1 MTHFKKII
9 AITLASVISAYA
21 MAGTAPNAIA
31 PEVVNPA
38 KELVESG
45 FAGKASK
52 FAEALKLTDDQKMAI
67 ETALIGVR
75 ASLPA
80 KDSVSLDAFI
90 DAQVAARE
98 AAKAAIEAALTPE
111 QKALLLALQT
121 QAQGPD
127 ASWNLAS
134 VDTKPPAVKPPEA
147 TKPPAVKPP
156 EATKPPAVKPPEATK
171 PPAVKPPEATKP
183 SKANPPEGTK
193 PSAVKPPVTGKPP
206 TTPLV

>member
-1 MTHFKKII
+1 M
-9 AITLASVISAYA
+9 
-21 MAGTAPNAIA
+21 P

-45 FAGKASK
+45 FAGKAIK
-52 FAEALKLTDDQKMAI
+52 FAEALKLTEEQKMAL

-80 KDSVSLDAFI
+80 KDSVTLDELI

-98 AAKAAIEAALTPE
+98 AAKAAIEAVLTPE
-111 QKALLLALQT
+111 QKALLLALQA

-127 ASWNLAS
+127 ASWNLPP
-134 VDTKPPAVKPPEA
+134 VDAKPPMVKPPAVKPPEA

-156 EATKPPAVKPPEATK
+156 EGTKPPEVKPPEATR
-171 PPAVKPPEATKP
+171 PPAVKP
-183 SKANPPEGTK
+183 
-193 PSAVKPPVTGKPP
+193 
-206 TTPLV
+206 L